1 MIPNIPALFEAC
13 LEYQAY
19 RHPWRGASLEDKS
32 PEARA
37 IRQTAHRYEEM
48 KSRLES
54 AWAAYYGLI
63 EAGGDRSWDRLV
75 GKLHTR
81 RCWDRDLDYPPNSD
95 HTSLWRIKGQHSRF
109 AQVFVSQPY
118 GYEHN
123 LEAMKTFATKKNLWF
138 WVSKRPAWHYPGSV
152 DFVEW
157 SAPWSEFAKKRST
170 AEAHRLWQTVEEW
183 RPALLN

>member
-1 MIPNIPALFEAC
+1 MIPNVPALFEAC
-13 LEYQAY
+13 LEYEAY

-75 GKLHTR
+75 GKLHTGDVATEIWITHQIVITR
-81 RCWDRDLDYPPNSD
+81 RC
-95 HTSLWRIKGQHSRF
+95 G
-109 AQVFVSQPY
+109 A
-118 GYEHN
+118 
-123 LEAMKTFATKKNLWF
+123 
-138 WVSKRPAWHYPGSV
+138 
-152 DFVEW
+152 
-157 SAPWSEFAKKRST
+157 
-170 AEAHRLWQTVEEW
+170 
-183 RPALLN
+183 